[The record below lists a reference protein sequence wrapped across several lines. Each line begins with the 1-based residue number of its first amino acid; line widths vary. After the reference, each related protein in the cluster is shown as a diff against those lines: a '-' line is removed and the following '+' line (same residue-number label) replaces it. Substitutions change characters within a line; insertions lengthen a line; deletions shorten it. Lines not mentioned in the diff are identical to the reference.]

1 MDEAITPSLVTLL
14 LRNQWLHSIK
24 SSNRFKLIQ
33 VHCSVALS
41 NSQLCE
47 YRKLAACH
55 WFCFQL
61 QFEAHLYCCA
71 WVLCKAES
79 LFELSFECLLENPLS
94 FCILPCIS
102 AFSGTLNVTNLQT
115 EDHCCHCLPNK
126 SITSLLP
133 VYDAMYGYNFDSKYR
148 CCMHDFET
156 VNYNADRQ
164 QPPCVQLWL

>member
-1 MDEAITPSLVTLL
+1 MAEAITPSVVTLQ
-14 LRNQWLHSIK
+14 LRNQWLHSLK

-55 WFCFQL
+55 WLCFQL

-102 AFSGTLNVTNLQT
+102 AFSGTLSVTILYRMRTTAAIVYPTKLLQVSCQYMT
-115 EDHCCHCLPNK
+115 LCTVTVLIPN
-126 SITSLLP
+126 ID
-133 VYDAMYGYNFDSKYR
+133 VAWFWN
-148 CCMHDFET
+148 C
-156 VNYNADRQ
+156 
-164 QPPCVQLWL
+164 